1 VSERHALT
9 FEGVW
14 KSYPRWTGAG
24 ARTSRTI
31 LTRRLPEVLRR
42 REQRWA
48 LQDVTMRVGQGRMMG
63 IIGANGAGKSTML
76 RLASGLGRAT
86 RGAIVVP
93 DGTASVLSLG
103 DTLDLELTG
112 SENAYT
118 AALIAGMSAAQAR
131 QALRSVIAFAELE
144 EFADQPM
151 RTYSEGMKLRLA
163 FGVVAQLQ
171 PPALILDEV
180 IAVGDA
186 RFQAKCMARIQELRQ
201 GGATVV
207 FASHNLDEV
216 AESCDE
222 AIWLQ
227 KGKVRAAG
235 GAGEV
240 VEAYRDGM
248 RLDTLAVTPSGEE
261 DDDALLRLGENR
273 FGSQE
278 LTIDEVALT
287 GADGRAIDVLGAG
300 GALNVGLTIRS
311 HRGPTPAVVTVG
323 VTRLEDQVMCF
334 ETSSEEM
341 GSDLVVDEDGV
352 TLRVAFDPVDLTSGD
367 YAVDVGVYEPGW
379 EYGYDYHWNAHRF
392 EVEDDRGVKG
402 VYVAPRRWAPA
413 RAAGQRPSATG

>member
-1 VSERHALT
+1 VRHALS

-14 KSYPRWTGAG
+14 KSYPRWTGEG
-24 ARTSRTI
+24 ARTSRAI
-31 LTRRLPEVLRR
+31 LSRRVPEALRR
-42 REQRWA
+42 REQHWA
-48 LQDVTMRVGQGRMMG
+48 LRDVTMRVGHGRMMG
-63 IIGANGAGKSTML
+63 LIGANGAGKSTML
-76 RLASGLGRAT
+76 RLASGLGRPT
-86 RGAIVVP
+86 RGSIVVP

-112 SENAYT
+112 RENART
-118 AALIAGMSAAQAR
+118 VALIAGMSGAQAGR
-131 QALRSVIAFAELE
+131 AMASVIEFAELE
-144 EFADQPM
+144 EFADAPM

-163 FGVVAQLQ
+163 FGVVAQLA

-186 RFQAKCMARIQELRQ
+186 RFQAKCMARIEELRAA
-201 GGATVV
+201 GTTVL
-207 FASHNLDEV
+207 FASHNLEEV
-216 AESCDE
+216 ERSCDE

-227 KGKVRAAG
+227 KGQVRAAG
-235 GAGEV
+235 TAEEV

-248 RLDTLAVTPSGEE
+248 RADTFALTPAGED
-261 DDDALLRLGENR
+261 DDDALLKLGENR

-278 LTIDEVALT
+278 LTIDEVRLA
-287 GADGRAIDVLGAG
+287 GADGAEVEVLESG
-300 GALNVGLTIRS
+300 GALNVELTIRS

-334 ETSSEEM
+334 ETSSEEL
-341 GSDLVVDEDGV
+341 GGPLTVDEDGV
-352 TLRVAFDPVDLTSGD
+352 SLRVAFDPVDLTTGD

-392 EVEDDRGVKG
+392 SVESDRGVKG

-413 RAAGQRPSATG
+413 RPAGRRSASG

>member
-1 VSERHALT
+1 MRHALT
-9 FEGVW
+9 FGGVW
-14 KSYPRWTGAG
+14 KSYPRWTGEG
-24 ARTSRTI
+24 ARTSRAI
-31 LTRRLPEVLRR
+31 LSRRLPEALRR
-42 REQRWA
+42 REERWA
-48 LQDVTMRVGQGRMMG
+48 LQDVTMRVGHGRMMG

-76 RLASGLGRAT
+76 RLASGLSRPT
-86 RGAIVVP
+86 RGEIAVP

-112 SENAYT
+112 RENAYT
-118 AALIAGMSAAQAR
+118 AALIAGMSRPQAR
-131 QALRSVIAFAELE
+131 RALASVIEFAELE
-144 EFADQPM
+144 DFADAPM

-163 FGVVAQLQ
+163 FGVVAQLD

-186 RFQAKCMARIQELRQ
+186 RFQAKCMARIEELRA

-216 AESCDE
+216 ERSCDE

-227 KGKVRAAG
+227 SGRVRAAG
-235 GAGEV
+235 TAEDV
-240 VEAYRDGM
+240 VAAYRDGM
-248 RLDTLAVTPSGEE
+248 RLDTLAVTPAGDE
-261 DDDALLRLGENR
+261 DGDALLKLGENR

-278 LTIDEVALT
+278 LTIDQVLLT
-287 GADGRAIDVLGAG
+287 GADGRAVDVLQG
-300 GALNVGLTIRS
+300 GQPLSVELTIRS

-334 ETSSEEM
+334 ETSSEEL
-341 GSDLVVDEDGV
+341 GPDLTVDEDGV

-392 EVEDDRGVKG
+392 VVESDRGVKG
-402 VYVAPRRWAPA
+402 VYVAPRRWAPV
-413 RAAGQRPSATG
+413 RAAGRRPSAAS